1 MKLIIASNNSGKIK
15 EIKDIFKNK
24 FDEIIS
30 MKEAGCNIDVVE
42 DGTTFFENAFKK
54 ARTISE
60 FTQSVALSDDSGL
73 VVDAL
78 NGAPGIYSARYGGEN
93 TNDEKNIDKLL
104 LNMKDVKN
112 RQARFVSCVVLY
124 FPEGKF
130 LSAVGT
136 AEGEIL
142 YERKGEGGFGYD
154 PVFYSYELKK
164 SFAEASIE
172 EKNKISHRGKA
183 LRLLYKKL
191 KEVIN
196 GKV

>member
-104 LNMKDVKN
+104 LNMKDV
-112 RQARFVSCVVLY
+112 
-124 FPEGKF
+124 
-130 LSAVGT
+130 
-136 AEGEIL
+136 
-142 YERKGEGGFGYD
+142 
-154 PVFYSYELKK
+154 
-164 SFAEASIE
+164 
-172 EKNKISHRGKA
+172 
-183 LRLLYKKL
+183 
-191 KEVIN
+191 
-196 GKV
+196 

>member
-164 SFAEASIE
+164 SFAEASVE